1 MRAQEFLEN
10 RQVTTEEIVDAKK
23 TRIDEA
29 AAWQL
34 LKNAGTIAIAKG
46 KKVQQFTTSETA
58 KDDILKHAMG
68 PSGNLRAPTY
78 RAGDRFVIGF
88 NDELYED
95 WLG

>member
-1 MRAQEFLEN
+1 MRAQEFLESK
-10 RQVTTEEIVDAKK
+10 QVTTAEVVDAKN
-23 TRIDEA
+23 TRIDAA

-34 LKNAGTIAIAKG
+34 LQNAGTIAIAKG
-46 KKVQQFTTSETA
+46 KKIQQFTASEAA

-78 RAGDRFVIGF
+78 RAGDRFVIGY

>member
-1 MRAQEFLEN
+1 MSTAE
-10 RQVTTEEIVDAKK
+10 VVDAKK

-34 LKNAGTIAIAKG
+34 LKDAGTIAIAKG
-46 KKVQQFTTSETA
+46 KKVHTFTSTKTA
-58 KDDILKHAMG
+58 KDEILKHAMG

-88 NDELYED
+88 NAELYEG
-95 WLG
+95 WVK